1 MRQAAGEGVAEGE
14 VEDMCWL
21 WVCRGEGKGRRD
33 FFERTLWGYES
44 LT

>member
-21 WVCRGEGKGRRD
+21 WVCRGEGEGEGRRD
-33 FFERTLWGYES
+33 FFREDS
-44 LT
+44 LGL